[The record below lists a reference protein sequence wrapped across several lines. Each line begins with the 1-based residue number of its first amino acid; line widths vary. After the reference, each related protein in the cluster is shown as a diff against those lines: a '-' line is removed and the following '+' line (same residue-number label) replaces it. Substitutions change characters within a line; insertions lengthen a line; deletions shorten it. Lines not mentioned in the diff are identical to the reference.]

1 MEPPRTIFQ
10 AKTLDL
16 IEDTNHYTLCVYM
29 FLLLS
34 ANLICYV
41 PFSLDRATDVARPD
55 KISGADINAICQE
68 VFFYSANF
76 FSKIAGGNSSR
87 HEVCHFQAWYCS
99 LVPLLINE
107 HLATFTAHL
116 SCLKHSD
123 IVNV

>member
-16 IEDTNHYTLCVYM
+16 IEDTNHYTLYVYT

-34 ANLICYV
+34 ANLLCYV

-68 VFFYSANF
+68 VFFYSANCF
-76 FSKIAGGNSSR
+76 FKNSWW
-87 HEVCHFQAWYCS
+87 Q
-99 LVPLLINE
+99 
-107 HLATFTAHL
+107 
-116 SCLKHSD
+116 
-123 IVNV
+123 